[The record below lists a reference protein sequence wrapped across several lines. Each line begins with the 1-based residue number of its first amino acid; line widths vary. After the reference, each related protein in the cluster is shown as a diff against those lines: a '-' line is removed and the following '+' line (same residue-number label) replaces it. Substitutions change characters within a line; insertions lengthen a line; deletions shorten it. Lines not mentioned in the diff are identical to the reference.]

1 MSMSTVELKSLS
13 AVFAQ
18 VQDHRDPRGVR
29 HPLPSLLG
37 LVFLGLLARIREMA
51 VLQRWAEMN
60 WPQLKESLGFTRD
73 ERPHATTISRALS
86 GCTVAEFSRA
96 FLDWLCQ
103 NVPLHEPFTVAVDAK
118 TSCQGHDAQGQP
130 VQMLTALIHGLKLSI
145 GQWSVTGEKTNEPT
159 ALRNHLSELLEQF
172 PLLRLITGDA
182 IYAQRPL
189 AEALQDEN
197 CDYLVQIK
205 ANQKDILDAVQS
217 CLGAAHE
224 RKPAAQTVEKRGASP
239 IGGGSGSTWTTPTTF
254 AIPWRTPGR
263 GLPCVLIGT

>member
-1 MSMSTVELKSLS
+1 MCTVELKSLS

-18 VQDHRDPRGVR
+18 VRDHRDRRGVR
-29 HPLPSLLG
+29 HPLPSLLA

-51 VLQRWAEMN
+51 VLQRWAEMH
-60 WPQLKESLGFTRD
+60 WPQLKEALGFTRD

-86 GCTVAEFSRA
+86 GCTVAEFSQA
-96 FLDWLCQ
+96 FLTWLCQ
-103 NVPLHEPFTVAVDAK
+103 NVPLDEPFAVAVDGK
-118 TSCQGHDAQGQP
+118 TSCQGHDADGQP
-130 VQMLTALIHGLKLSI
+130 VQMLTALIHGLKLTI

-159 ALRNHLSELLEQF
+159 ALRNHLSELLAQF

-182 IYAQRPL
+182 LFAQRPL

-205 ANQKDILDAVQS
+205 ANQGDILDAIKS
-217 CLGAAHE
+217 CLGTAHE
-224 RKPAAQTVEKRGASP
+224 RKPAAETVEKKGPPSIGA
-239 IGGGSGSTWTTPTTF
+239 GSGSTWTTPTTF

-263 GLPCVLIGT
+263 GLRCVLIGT